1 MSKTNT
7 ARKPKTITPAI
18 ADAILEAMNATA
30 PAAPILTDA
39 IAASILDAMN
49 AVAPPAPKAKRVKQ
63 PIPNIA
69 KLTTVALLAALAAN
83 GADYQHASEDEDGEP
98 TPYTRDEAIQSA
110 KDAGLWD
117 YSGNVVPLHYKQKYG
132 AAQNCGDAVST
143 HLVRPAGMDQDV
155 HLAFLADVADANE
168 ILFSRWDHCNYGQ
181 KVMNLGN
188 VLRGKI
194 KRGEYVIVG
203 TTEWNPDAV

>member
-7 ARKPKTITPAI
+7 ARKTRAKTITPAI
-18 ADAILEAMNATA
+18 ADAILEAMNA
-30 PAAPILTDA
+30 
-39 IAASILDAMN
+39 
-49 AVAPPAPKAKRVKQ
+49 VAPVAPKVKRAKQ

-69 KLTTVALLAALAAN
+69 KLTTPALLAALAAN
-83 GADYQHASEDEDGEP
+83 GAEHQHEVEDGEP
-98 TPYTRDEAIQSA
+98 IPFDRNEAIQSA

-117 YSGNVVPLHYKQKYG
+117 YQGNVVPLHYKQKYG

-143 HLVRPAGMDQDV
+143 HMVRPAGMDQDL
-155 HLAFLADVADANE
+155 HLAFLADVADANGVQ
-168 ILFSRWDHCNYGQ
+168 FSRWDHCNYGQ

-203 TTEWNPDAV
+203 VTEWNPDAV